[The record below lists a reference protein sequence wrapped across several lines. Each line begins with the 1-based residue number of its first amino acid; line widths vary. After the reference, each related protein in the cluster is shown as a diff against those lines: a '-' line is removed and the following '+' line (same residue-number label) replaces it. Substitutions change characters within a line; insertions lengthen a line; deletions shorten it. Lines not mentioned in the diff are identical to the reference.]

1 MRYVTRNACHDGP
14 EAIMDD
20 PRLAPLDPDWVGAM
34 PTSFF
39 VDRSGKVVKGHAG
52 RMLYRDLERE
62 VLKLLEEAA
71 PDAAATSSAQ
81 KPGPGSR

>member
-1 MRYVTRNACHDGP
+1 MYNFRQVNSQIAEADQFAFVT
-14 EAIMDD
+14 
-20 PRLAPLDPDWVGAM
+20 PLDPDWVGAM

-39 VDRSGKVVKGHAG
+39 VDRAGKVVKGHAG

-71 PDAAATSSAQ
+71 PKPRPAQ
-81 KPGPGSR
+81 SGSR